1 MTITSVV
8 DVGCGAG
15 WWLDVFRKSGVED
28 IFGIDGHWIEETQVK
43 IPPACFLRRE
53 LESEYDLD
61 RRFDLAI
68 SLEVAEHL
76 APSAGAGFVAE
87 LCKLAPVVL
96 FSGAIPHQS
105 GPGHVNEQWPSY
117 WARKFASHGY
127 KPVDAL
133 RLRIWNED
141 RVAWWYRQNIVLYAN
156 DGALAAHLKLA
167 EAQLASPD
175 VPLDLVHPEM
185 HAEMARRGNVPW
197 RIVMSRQVRQGF
209 KRLIGSH

>member
-1 MTITSVV
+1 
-8 DVGCGAG
+8 
-15 WWLDVFRKSGVED
+15 
-28 IFGIDGHWIEETQVK
+28 
-43 IPPACFLRRE
+43 
-53 LESEYDLD
+53 
-61 RRFDLAI
+61 
-68 SLEVAEHL
+68 
-76 APSAGAGFVAE
+76 
-87 LCKLAPVVL
+87 
-96 FSGAIPHQS
+96 
-105 GPGHVNEQWPSY
+105 
-117 WARKFASHGY
+117 
-127 KPVDAL
+127 L